1 MYHTFYYPFSFSDW
15 GWYTYDVYENCPIFK
30 TTYPLVHL
38 RPKFFHPLV
47 LGGPI
52 SNKTPFPNDNQS
64 TKRKHNPRMT
74 IICYQV
80 FFLGLFQYQLI
91 NLVWLSFD
99 FFSFS
104 CSCTIYFFVALYSRV
119 CNCPKIHEMS
129 FIIIIHI
136 FSTHFA
142 ISLFY
147 LHKLKT

>member
-30 TTYPLVHL
+30 TTHPLVHL
-38 RPKFFHPLV
+38 RPKLFHPLF
-47 LGGPI
+47 LGRPI
-52 SNKTPFPNDNQS
+52 SNKTPFPNDKQS

-80 FFLGLFQYQLI
+80 LFLGLFQYQLI

-99 FFSFS
+99 FFSIS
-104 CSCTIYFFVALYSRV
+104 CSGTICFFVALYSRV
-119 CNCPKIHEMS
+119 QLSKNITKCLL
-129 FIIIIHI
+129 FIIIHI